1 MTAKSQA
8 QSRGRLRWL
17 CLTFISFCLAL
28 GISWIL
34 LTPLNFGYQQL
45 YSAINIDQHIATYAP
60 KNIHKQDF
68 QQTDEE
74 ERFRLFAEIVTSIH
88 KQGEGLA
95 ELAYHTP
102 KNQRI
107 DSLLTHDEVLHLE
120 DVAILIDRMRLLLL
134 VLSVIFIGLLIWLY
148 RSRQT
153 MPSFRSILLTAI
165 IVLLAIAAII
175 FLIGPHKVFYQL
187 HVWVFPVEHKWFFF
201 YEESL
206 MSTMMKAPDLFAYIA
221 ILLVVLALPIFIVM
235 MWLIQRVLV
244 KHSRTASA

>member
-17 CLTFISFCLAL
+17 CLTFISFCLAI
-28 GISWIL
+28 GISWIV

-45 YSAINIDQHIATYAP
+45 YSAINIDQHIAIYAP
-60 KNIHKQDF
+60 KNIHKKDF
-68 QQTDEE
+68 QQTDEQ
-74 ERFRLFAEIVTSIH
+74 ERFRLFADIVTAIH
-88 KQGEGLA
+88 QQGEGLA
-95 ELAYHTP
+95 GLAYHTP
-102 KNQRI
+102 QGQRI

-134 VLSVIFIGLLIWLY
+134 VLSVIFVGLLIWMY

-153 MPSFRSILLTAI
+153 MPSFRSILLSAI
-165 IVLLAIAAII
+165 IALLAMTAVIL
-175 FLIGPHKVFYQL
+175 LIGPHKVFYQL
-187 HVWVFPVEHKWFFF
+187 HIWAFPAEHKWFFF

-221 ILLVVLALPIFIVM
+221 ILLVLLALPIFIVM
-235 MWLIQRVLV
+235 MWLIQRVLLRQSGAV
-244 KHSRTASA
+244 SG

>member
-17 CLTFISFCLAL
+17 CLTFISFCLAI
-28 GISWIL
+28 GISWIV

-60 KNIHKQDF
+60 KNIHKKDF
-68 QQTDEE
+68 QQTVEQ
-74 ERFRLFAEIVTSIH
+74 ERFRLFADIVTAIH
-88 KQGEGLA
+88 QQGEGLA
-95 ELAYHTP
+95 GLAYHTP
-102 KNQRI
+102 QGQRI
-107 DSLLTHDEVLHLE
+107 DSLLTHDEVVHLE

-134 VLSVIFIGLLIWLY
+134 VLSVIFVGLLIWMY

-153 MPSFRSILLTAI
+153 MPSFRSILLSAIIALLAMTAI
-165 IVLLAIAAII
+165 IL
-175 FLIGPHKVFYQL
+175 LIGPHKVFYQL
-187 HVWVFPVEHKWFFF
+187 HIWAFPAEHKWFFF

-221 ILLVVLALPIFIVM
+221 ILLVLLALPIFIVM
-235 MWLIQRVLV
+235 MWLIQRVLPRQSGAV
-244 KHSRTASA
+244 SA